1 MKESQFI
8 EQNKEKWLE
17 SEKLLASGEKDT
29 NKLSSLFVQITD
41 DLSYARTFFS
51 HRFIKVYL
59 NKTAMKFFSQIY
71 VRKKSKWAHFTEF
84 WKEELPQ
91 VVIHCRKELIISVL
105 AFLLA
110 VLVGVVSS
118 INDPDFVASILGDS
132 YVAMTKENINSGD
145 PMKVYKES
153 NQSDMFLSITT
164 NNIRVSFLT
173 YLSGLIAGIGTLMLL
188 LYNGIMLGSFQYFF
202 FQHGLLGE
210 SMLAVWLHGTLEI
223 SSIIIAGGAGLVLG
237 RGILLPGTLSRTQAF
252 YISATR
258 SLKLLLGT
266 VPLFIVAGFVES
278 FLTRYTE
285 VPWFVRLAFILVSLF
300 FIIGYFG
307 VYPYMKSKTGFKV
320 PLQRIK
326 LAPTIKEQISFNSIK
341 NNSEIIKDTFYLYFK
356 NTGSIFTVTIL
367 SCMTLLIFNRV
378 LLDHTETLYWNT
390 SWVVA
395 LIKDVFELFE
405 YKNYSY
411 ALVCGV
417 VSGIALFFVNHIIYR
432 IASGKAPVNTLYY
445 VTGLTNAL
453 IICIALH
460 YLLYSISVA
469 GVVFISLFVPFLLL
483 LVYIAHAEHKFFIL
497 SIGSLFKILGAGLGQ
512 SLLLCLIIIITSF
525 TFSVI
530 LNSPLLYMSI
540 EWVKANID
548 PSLSGLNTGV
558 SAITFIISGLVLL
571 SVLAFNIF
579 SIAMLYY
586 SNKEIVEAE
595 GLRAKINQLS
605 KVKTKYAV

>member
-118 INDPDFVASILGDS
+118 INDPEFVASILGDS

-202 FQHGLLGE
+202 SSFSL
-210 SMLAVWLHGTLEI
+210 WLNQLIRRKHYF
-223 SSIIIAGGAGLVLG
+223 SSGNYK
-237 RGILLPGTLSRTQAF
+237 Q
-252 YISATR
+252 
-258 SLKLLLGT
+258 
-266 VPLFIVAGFVES
+266 
-278 FLTRYTE
+278 
-285 VPWFVRLAFILVSLF
+285 
-300 FIIGYFG
+300 
-307 VYPYMKSKTGFKV
+307 
-320 PLQRIK
+320 
-326 LAPTIKEQISFNSIK
+326 
-341 NNSEIIKDTFYLYFK
+341 
-356 NTGSIFTVTIL
+356 
-367 SCMTLLIFNRV
+367 TLLCRHTADSHYCWY
-378 LLDHTETLYWNT
+378 DH
-390 SWVVA
+390 S
-395 LIKDVFELFE
+395 
-405 YKNYSY
+405 
-411 ALVCGV
+411 
-417 VSGIALFFVNHIIYR
+417 
-432 IASGKAPVNTLYY
+432 
-445 VTGLTNAL
+445 
-453 IICIALH
+453 
-460 YLLYSISVA
+460 
-469 GVVFISLFVPFLLL
+469 
-483 LVYIAHAEHKFFIL
+483 
-497 SIGSLFKILGAGLGQ
+497 
-512 SLLLCLIIIITSF
+512 
-525 TFSVI
+525 
-530 LNSPLLYMSI
+530 
-540 EWVKANID
+540 
-548 PSLSGLNTGV
+548 
-558 SAITFIISGLVLL
+558 
-571 SVLAFNIF
+571 
-579 SIAMLYY
+579 
-586 SNKEIVEAE
+586 
-595 GLRAKINQLS
+595 
-605 KVKTKYAV
+605 